1 MLQNIHKTQPSL
13 INALIALVKFYAL
26 VIILLIPFLCPPYVP
41 LLFFSSFSSSLPYS
55 ESSSH
60 GYPSLIDSGRT
71 PDSPQG
77 QTFPSPHSSQ
87 QSPFIKAVGSD
98 RSHKE
103 SNLMEL
109 RHKVCLQPF
118 QLYLYF
124 LKIMLNIT
132 NALKEVVL
140 RVSQFGERRPTAVM
154 GKPFREQD
162 TLSNHTA

>member
-1 MLQNIHKTQPSL
+1 M
-13 INALIALVKFYAL
+13 NALIALVKFYAL

-154 GKPFREQD
+154 GKPFQEQD